1 MQAPAE
7 IVSPKMGFGR
17 FGDWQER
24 SALAPLLTTHCLPSV
39 HRLAFRGIRDAH
51 RSAPIACQVERRET
65 PPHEAQSTEPPGRSS
80 SGWLAHRNAAR
91 RGGTTR
97 VSVASTEFRLVVRR
111 KVDRFARGLFA
122 LLGMT
127 CPGCAADG
135 RMQAR
140 SGEIASSAC
149 RLRRGRSSPEGRSG
163 ARVEQ
168 MAADHSRSTPGVGS
182 PIGTGAHPCNVDN
195 SSHMDLDLALE
206 GEHPSLLHRDVY
218 VHSAHAVWLTG
229 ACAPFPHLE
238 PPAFATSRTLGV
250 QRRGH
255 DVPTYRR

>member
-1 MQAPAE
+1 
-7 IVSPKMGFGR
+7 MGFGR

-51 RSAPIACQVERRET
+51 RSAPIACQVERRGT
-65 PPHEAQSTEPPGRSS
+65 PPHEVQSTEPPGRSS

-91 RGGTTR
+91 RGGPPR
-97 VSVASTEFRLVVRR
+97 VFVASTEFRLVARR
-111 KVDRFARGLFA
+111 KVDRFARGLFTP
-122 LLGMT
+122 LGMT

-135 RMQAR
+135 RKHAR
-140 SGEIASSAC
+140 SGETASSAC
-149 RLRRGRSSPEGRSG
+149 RSRWVRSSPEGRSG

-168 MAADHSRSTPGVGS
+168 VAVGHSRSTPGVGS
-182 PIGTGAHPCNVDN
+182 PIGTDTQPWNIDN
-195 SSHMDLDLALE
+195 SSHMNLNLALE

-229 ACAPFPHLE
+229 TCAPSPHLE